1 LLLLP
6 PGLQRWW
13 RGSIGFV
20 HGFPQQ
26 DDPMKALTEAAVR
39 QYRDLGYCAPVA
51 ALATAEAGELRRRLE
66 AFESGAGPLSGKLR
80 HKPHLLFTWL
90 NDLVRHP
97 RVLDAVED
105 IIGPDILCWGTSFF
119 IKERK
124 NPGFVSWHQDSTYW
138 GLEPPD
144 IITAWV
150 AFTDSNAANGAM
162 RVIPGTH
169 KMDQVP
175 HRDTFAAANLLSR
188 GQEISVDVD
197 ESQAAMLE
205 LAAGEMSLHHVRLIH
220 GSDPNPSDDRRIGF
234 AIRFRD
240 PLHPDLCAPGCRHP
254 RQRDAGAR
262 WGSLSPLRGRAASA
276 GRHVGRSGGLSR
288 SDHRRARGHPDA
300 RHRQGDARVVMLW
313 RPTE

>member
-1 LLLLP
+1 
-6 PGLQRWW
+6 
-13 RGSIGFV
+13 
-20 HGFPQQ
+20 
-26 DDPMKALTEAAVR
+26 MKSLSEAAVR
-39 QYRDLGYCAPVA
+39 QYRDLGYCAPVP
-51 ALATAEAGELRRRLE
+51 ALSTAEAATLRARLE
-66 AFESGAGPLSGKLR
+66 TFEAGAGVLSGKLR

-97 RVLDAVED
+97 RILDAVED

-119 IKERK
+119 IKEKR

-162 RVIPGTH
+162 RVIPASH

-175 HRDTFAAANLLSR
+175 HRDTFAAENLLSR
-188 GQEISVDVD
+188 GQEIMVDVD
-197 ESQAAMLE
+197 ERQAAMLE

-234 AIRFRD
+234 AIRYI
-240 PLHPDLCAPGCRHP
+240 PTYV
-254 RQRDAGAR
+254 RQVAGSHDSAT
-262 WGSLSPLRGRAASA
+262 LVRGVDTYHHFEEEQR
-276 GRHVGRSGGLSR
+276 
-288 SDHRRARGHPDA
+288 PDA
-300 RHRQGDARVVMLW
+300 DMSDSAVAYHAAITGAHAEILMRGTGKEMRA
-313 RPTE
+313 